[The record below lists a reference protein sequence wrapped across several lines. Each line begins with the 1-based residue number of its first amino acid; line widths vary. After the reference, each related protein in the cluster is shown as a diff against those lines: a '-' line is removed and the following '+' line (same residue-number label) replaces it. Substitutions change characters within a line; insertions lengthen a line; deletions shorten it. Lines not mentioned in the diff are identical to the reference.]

1 MAVSSKGVIS
11 VVTTRVLLAVF
22 LLQSV
27 CDFKLPTVQADLE
40 VGYYDN
46 TGLCSGA
53 EEVVAAVVLAAF
65 DADPTVTASL
75 IRLQFHDC
83 FVQGCDASIM
93 ENGTFTERTSPPDL
107 TVRGYNVIDAAK
119 AALEEFCPGSV
130 SCADIITIAARDS
143 IAILGGPTFQVLT
156 GRLDGF
162 PRGPD
167 SPDPSDFL
175 PGPNFTIPQATAAF
189 ENKSLSQ
196 ADMVNLLGA
205 HTVGVAQCRFFVDRL
220 YNFLGTGRP
229 DPDLDPTYGDY
240 LRKICPDTTNS
251 SDPSLNTNVALDFK
265 SEFKWD
271 LSYFTNVE
279 RRRGLLRID
288 DELGTNTATRPHFT
302 QIGSSNLLFNK
313 EFIDSLTKMSQIGVI
328 TDPALGN
335 IREVCEIA
343 IAPETI
349 SMPFQ
354 LEEEVLE
361 AHSAI

>member
-1 MAVSSKGVIS
+1 MAVSSKVVIS

-46 TGLCSGA
+46 TGLCIGA
-53 EEVVAAVVLAAF
+53 EVVVAAVVLAAF
-65 DADPTVTASL
+65 VADPTITASL

-93 ENGTFTERTSPPDL
+93 LNGTFTEQTSPPNL
-107 TVRGYNVIDAAK
+107 TVRGYNVIDKAK
-119 AALEEFCPGSV
+119 AALEEFCPGRV

-143 IAILGGPTFQVLT
+143 IAILGGPIFPILT

-167 SPDPSDFL
+167 SPDPLDFL
-175 PGPNFTIPQATAAF
+175 PGPNFTIPEATASFA
-189 ENKSLSQ
+189 NKSLSQ
-196 ADMVNLLGA
+196 VDMVNLLGA
-205 HTVGVAQCRFFVDRL
+205 HTVGVAQCHFFVDRL
-220 YNFLGTGRP
+220 YNFLGTGLP

-240 LRKICPDTTNS
+240 LRNICPDTTNS
-251 SDPSLNTNVALDFK
+251 SDPGLLTNVALDFK
-265 SEFKWD
+265 SEFEWD
-271 LSYFTNVE
+271 LSYFRNVE
-279 RRRGLLRID
+279 QGRGLLRID
-288 DELGTNTATRPHFT
+288 DEIGTDPATRPHFI
-302 QIGSSNLLFNK
+302 QIGSSILLFNA
-313 EFIDSLTKMSQIGVI
+313 EFLNSLTKMSQIGVI

-335 IREVCEIA
+335 IREVCEIG

-361 AHSAI
+361 AHSAF

>member
-40 VGYYDN
+40 VGYYEN

-53 EEVVAAVVLAAF
+53 EVVVAAVVLAEF
-65 DADPTVTASL
+65 VADPTVAASL
-75 IRLQFHDC
+75 VRLPFHDC

-119 AALEEFCPGSV
+119 AALEEFCPGRV

-143 IAILGGPTFQVLT
+143 IAILGGPTFPVLT

-175 PGPNFTIPQATAAF
+175 PGPNFTIPQATAKFAD
-189 ENKSLSQ
+189 KGLSQ
-196 ADMVNLLGA
+196 ADLVNLLGA
-205 HTVGVAQCRFFVDRL
+205 HTVGVAQCQFFVDRL
-220 YNFLGTGRP
+220 YNFLGTGLP

-251 SDPSLNTNVALDFK
+251 SDPSLLTNVAMDFK

-271 LSYFTNVE
+271 LSYFRNVKQ
-279 RRRGLLRID
+279 RRGLLRID
-288 DELGTNTATRPHFT
+288 DELGTDPATRSHFT

-313 EFIDSLTKMSQIGVI
+313 EFMDSLTKMSRIGVI

-335 IREVCEIA
+335 IRQVCEIA

-361 AHSAI
+361 AHSAF